1 MEKPAK
7 RIYLCLAHM
16 SEEGVE
22 QKYIKKA
29 FDDNYVVP
37 MGPNVEQFEKEL
49 EKFVNGIAGQAR
61 NDASRHAELDSA
73 SPASPGC
80 QVAALSS
87 GTGAIHLALTSLGVG
102 PGDEVIVQSF
112 KLTFG
117 RACLCS
123 AE

>member
-1 MEKPAK
+1 MNKPAK

-37 MGPNVEQFEKEL
+37 MGPNVEQFEKDL

-61 NDASRHAELDSA
+61 NDASRHAEQCHPGLRPGIDSA
-73 SPASPGC
+73 SHPGGPDLFSHAGLDPASQDMHIPE
-80 QVAALSS
+80 QTVPDNR
-87 GTGAIHLALTSLGVG
+87 IH
-102 PGDEVIVQSF
+102 P
-112 KLTFG
+112 K
-117 RACLCS
+117 
-123 AE
+123 